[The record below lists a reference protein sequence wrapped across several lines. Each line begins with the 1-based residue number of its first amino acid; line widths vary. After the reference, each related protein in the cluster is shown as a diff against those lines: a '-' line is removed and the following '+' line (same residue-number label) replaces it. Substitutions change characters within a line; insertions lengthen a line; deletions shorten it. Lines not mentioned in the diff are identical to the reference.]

1 MLALIYFILILGLIV
16 FIHELGHFIF
26 AKKAGVHCYEFSLG
40 MGPKIYS
47 FRRKNDETTYSIRA
61 FPIGGFV
68 QMAGE
73 EIDPDENIPKE
84 KRMQSK
90 TWLQRF
96 SIMIAGIF
104 FNFVL
109 AIVLLFVVGLIN
121 GTPKKETYIGVI
133 DKNSSAYNAGLRENF
148 EILQVNGK
156 KASTKDILSL
166 ELIANVKKEVEIKY
180 KDENGNVEI
189 AKFKAD
195 TVDENGTTNYKYGF
209 SLINQK
215 QRGFFS
221 SIKYAFTK
229 TIELIEY
236 MFFVIWYLITG
247 KISLTNLS
255 GPIGIFTMVGE
266 TAKEGLINLVYLM
279 AIISVNVGFINFLPL
294 PAFDGG
300 RILFLIIEKIKGSP
314 VNPKIENI
322 IHTVGLGLLMLLM
335 VFITYND
342 ILRIFR

>member
-1 MLALIYFILILGLIV
+1 MTIIYFILILGGIV
-16 FIHELGHFIF
+16 FFHELGHFLF
-26 AKKAGVHCYEFSLG
+26 AKKAGVYIYEFSIG
-40 MGPKIYS
+40 MGPQLFKWKS
-47 FRRKNDETTYSIRA
+47 KKDETMYSIRLL
-61 FPIGGFV
+61 PIGGFV

-109 AIVLLFVVGLIN
+109 AIILLFVVGLIN
-121 GTPKKETYIGVI
+121 GTPQKETYIGVI

-166 ELIANVKKEVEIKY
+166 ELIANVKKEVEVKY

>member
-1 MLALIYFILILGLIV
+1 MTIIYFILILGGIV
-16 FIHELGHFIF
+16 FFHELGHFLF
-26 AKKAGVHCYEFSLG
+26 AKKAGVYIYEFSIG
-40 MGPKIYS
+40 MGPQLFKWKS
-47 FRRKNDETTYSIRA
+47 KKDETMYSIRLL
-61 FPIGGFV
+61 PIGGFV

-121 GTPKKETYIGVI
+121 GTPQKETYIGVI

-180 KDENGNVEI
+180 KNENGNVEI

-195 TVDENGTTNYKYGF
+195 TIDENGTTNYKYGF

-322 IHTVGLGLLMLLM
+322 IHTVGLVLLMLLM

>member
-1 MLALIYFILILGLIV
+1 MTIIYFILILGGIV
-16 FIHELGHFIF
+16 FFHELGHFLF
-26 AKKAGVHCYEFSLG
+26 AKKAGVYIYEFSIG
-40 MGPKIYS
+40 MGPQLFKWKS
-47 FRRKNDETTYSIRA
+47 KKDETMYSIRLL
-61 FPIGGFV
+61 PIGGFV

-109 AIVLLFVVGLIN
+109 AIILLFVVGLIN
-121 GTPKKETYIGVI
+121 GTPQKETYIGVI

>member
-1 MLALIYFILILGLIV
+1 MTIIYFILILGGIV
-16 FIHELGHFIF
+16 FFHELGHFLF
-26 AKKAGVHCYEFSLG
+26 AKKAGVYIYEFSIG
-40 MGPKIYS
+40 MGPQLFKWKS
-47 FRRKNDETTYSIRA
+47 KKDETMYSIRLL
-61 FPIGGFV
+61 PIGGFV

-156 KASTKDILSL
+156 NASTKDILSL

>member
-1 MLALIYFILILGLIV
+1 MTIIYFILILGGIV
-16 FIHELGHFIF
+16 FFHELGHFLF
-26 AKKAGVHCYEFSLG
+26 AKKAGVYIYEFSIG
-40 MGPKIYS
+40 MGPQLFKWKS
-47 FRRKNDETTYSIRA
+47 KKDETMYSIRLL
-61 FPIGGFV
+61 PIGGFV

-121 GTPKKETYIGVI
+121 GTPQKETYIGVI

-279 AIISVNVGFINFLPL
+279 AIISVNVGFYPFQHSMEEE
-294 PAFDGG
+294 FY
-300 RILFLIIEKIKGSP
+300 F
-314 VNPKIENI
+314 
-322 IHTVGLGLLMLLM
+322 
-335 VFITYND
+335 
-342 ILRIFR
+342 

>member
-1 MLALIYFILILGLIV
+1 MTIIYFILILGGIV
-16 FIHELGHFIF
+16 FFHELGHFLF
-26 AKKAGVHCYEFSLG
+26 AKKAGVYIYEFSIG
-40 MGPKIYS
+40 MGPQLFKWKS
-47 FRRKNDETTYSIRA
+47 KKDETMYSIRLL
-61 FPIGGFV
+61 PIGGFV

-121 GTPKKETYIGVI
+121 GTPQKETYIGII

-166 ELIANVKKEVEIKY
+166 ELIANVKKEVEVKY

>member
-1 MLALIYFILILGLIV
+1 MTIIYFILILGGIV
-16 FIHELGHFIF
+16 FFHELGHFLF
-26 AKKAGVHCYEFSLG
+26 AKKAGVYIYEFSIG
-40 MGPKIYS
+40 MGPQLFKWKS
-47 FRRKNDETTYSIRA
+47 KKDETMYSIRLL
-61 FPIGGFV
+61 PIGGFV

-121 GTPKKETYIGVI
+121 GTPQKETYIGVI

-221 SIKYAFTK
+221 SIKYAFTN

-300 RILFLIIEKIKGSP
+300 RILFLIIDFLI
-314 VNPKIENI
+314 
-322 IHTVGLGLLMLLM
+322 
-335 VFITYND
+335 
-342 ILRIFR
+342 

>member
-1 MLALIYFILILGLIV
+1 MTIIYFILILGGIV
-16 FIHELGHFIF
+16 FFHELGHFLF
-26 AKKAGVHCYEFSLG
+26 AKKAGVYIYEFSIG
-40 MGPKIYS
+40 MGPQLFKWKS
-47 FRRKNDETTYSIRA
+47 KKDETMYSIRLL
-61 FPIGGFV
+61 PIGGFV

-180 KDENGNVEI
+180 KDANGNVEI

-236 MFFVIWYLITG
+236 MFFVICYLITR

-322 IHTVGLGLLMLLM
+322 IHTVGLVLLMLLM

>member
-1 MLALIYFILILGLIV
+1 MTIIYFILILGGIV
-16 FIHELGHFIF
+16 FFHELGHFLF
-26 AKKAGVHCYEFSLG
+26 AKKAGVYIYEFSIG
-40 MGPKIYS
+40 MGPQLFKWKS
-47 FRRKNDETTYSIRA
+47 KKDETMYSIRLL
-61 FPIGGFV
+61 PIGGFV

-156 KASTKDILSL
+156 KVSTKDILSL

-342 ILRIFR
+342 ILRIFFR

>member
-1 MLALIYFILILGLIV
+1 MTIIYFILILGGIV
-16 FIHELGHFIF
+16 FFHELGHFLF
-26 AKKAGVHCYEFSLG
+26 AKKAGVYIYEFSIG
-40 MGPKIYS
+40 MGPQLFKWKS
-47 FRRKNDETTYSIRA
+47 KKDETMYSIRLL
-61 FPIGGFV
+61 PIGGFV

-148 EILQVNGK
+148 EILQVKGK

-180 KDENGNVEI
+180 KDANGNVEI

>member
-1 MLALIYFILILGLIV
+1 MTIIYFILILGGIV
-16 FIHELGHFIF
+16 FFHELGHFLF
-26 AKKAGVHCYEFSLG
+26 AKKAGVYIYEFSIG
-40 MGPKIYS
+40 MGPQLFKWKS
-47 FRRKNDETTYSIRA
+47 KKDETMYSIRLL
-61 FPIGGFV
+61 PIGGFV

-73 EIDPDENIPKE
+73 EIDPYENIPKE

-121 GTPKKETYIGVI
+121 GTPQKETYIGVI

-166 ELIANVKKEVEIKY
+166 ELIANVKKEVEVKY

>member
-1 MLALIYFILILGLIV
+1 MTIIYFILILGGIV
-16 FIHELGHFIF
+16 FFHELGHFLF
-26 AKKAGVHCYEFSLG
+26 AKKAGVYIYEFSIG
-40 MGPKIYS
+40 MGPQLFKWKS
-47 FRRKNDETTYSIRA
+47 KKDETMYSIRLL
-61 FPIGGFV
+61 PIGGFV

-121 GTPKKETYIGVI
+121 GTPQKETYIGVI

-148 EILQVNGK
+148 EILQINGK

>member
-1 MLALIYFILILGLIV
+1 MTIIYFILILGGIV
-16 FIHELGHFIF
+16 FFHELGHFLF
-26 AKKAGVHCYEFSLG
+26 AKKAGVYIYEFSIG
-40 MGPKIYS
+40 MGPQLFKWKS
-47 FRRKNDETTYSIRA
+47 KKDETMYSIRLL
-61 FPIGGFV
+61 PIGGFV

-121 GTPKKETYIGVI
+121 GTPQKETYIGVI

-180 KDENGNVEI
+180 KNENGNVEI

-314 VNPKIENI
+314 VNSKIENI

>member
-1 MLALIYFILILGLIV
+1 MTIIYFILILGGIV
-16 FIHELGHFIF
+16 FFHELGHFLF
-26 AKKAGVHCYEFSLG
+26 AKKAGVYIYEFSIG
-40 MGPKIYS
+40 MGPQLFKWKS
-47 FRRKNDETTYSIRA
+47 KKDETMYSIRLL
-61 FPIGGFV
+61 PIGGFV

-121 GTPKKETYIGVI
+121 GTPQKETYIGVI

-322 IHTVGLGLLMLLM
+322 IHTVGLVLLMLLM

>member
-1 MLALIYFILILGLIV
+1 MTIIYFILILGGIV
-16 FIHELGHFIF
+16 FFHELGHFLF
-26 AKKAGVHCYEFSLG
+26 AKKAGVYIYEFSIG
-40 MGPKIYS
+40 MGPQLFKWKS
-47 FRRKNDETTYSIRA
+47 KKDETMYSIRLL
-61 FPIGGFV
+61 PIGGFV

-180 KDENGNVEI
+180 KDANGNVEI

>member
-1 MLALIYFILILGLIV
+1 MTLIYFVLILGITV
-16 FIHELGHFIF
+16 FIHELGHFLM
-26 AKKAGVHCYEFSLG
+26 AKKNGVYCYEFSLG

-47 FRRKNDETTYSIRA
+47 FNRKNDETTYSIRL

-121 GTPKKETYIGVI
+121 GTPQKETYIGVI

-180 KDENGNVEI
+180 KNENGNVEI

-195 TVDENGTTNYKYGF
+195 TIDENGTTNYKYGF